1 MRRSVKERPYLKDKR
16 GNRELPSRSAN
27 ANLESGKVLG
37 AFQMLS
43 DAAHAVVTPM
53 TPSCTQPDFASRKIQ
68 IIMDNQDLV

>member
-1 MRRSVKERPYLKDKR
+1 MKEGSYLKDKG
-16 GNRELPSRSAN
+16 GNRKLPSRSAN
-27 ANLESGKVLG
+27 ANLESGKILG

-53 TPSCTQPDFASRKIQ
+53 PPSCTQPHFAGRKIQ